1 MSILKRITT
10 SQLVRG
16 SFLIF
21 IGTNIGNFINFLFNL
36 AMGRLLG
43 PAKYGDLGALLSSS
57 IIFGVPLGILS
68 LFIIKVVSSY
78 WGKRDKGKILALQS
92 YLSPKLFFLSIAV
105 SIVLLIITPMVG
117 QFLNLDSFMPFILVA
132 LSFVLSGPATL
143 NRSVLQGVLAFSYTS
158 INGVVEVTLK
168 LIISVI
174 LVILNFGLVG
184 ALLGFLFS
192 GIVGYLLT
200 IVELKIIFKGVQQ
213 EKNNLLSWG
222 TIKTFIPVIL
232 ASLALTVFLNIDI
245 ILVKHFF
252 SGSIAGEY
260 VALSTISKIIF
271 YGIGPVVSVMFP
283 LISTRVSNG
292 LPYLIPLLGTLV
304 VSLGLSALVI
314 FAFFLFPKLIISI
327 LFGSKYFDIIPYL
340 GLFSFFITVY
350 SLNSILTHF
359 LLSISYYQPVYPL
372 FLISLLQ
379 GLLIFI
385 FHDNIWQVIWVN
397 ITVSIF
403 YLITI
408 LFFVAKKEGSLIY
421 KFILRKIPGN
431 IYAE

>member
-1 MSILKRITT
+1 MSILRRITT

-16 SFLIF
+16 SLLIF

-36 AMGRLLG
+36 AIGRLLG
-43 PAKYGDLGALLSSS
+43 PAKYGDLGALVSSS
-57 IIFGVPLGILS
+57 VLFGVPLGILS

-92 YLSPKLFFLSIAV
+92 YLTPKLFFISVAV
-105 SIVLLIITPMVG
+105 SVVLLIITPTVG
-117 QFLNLDSFMPFILVA
+117 QFLNLDSFIPFILIA

-184 ALLGFLFS
+184 ALLGFLLS

-200 IVELKIIFKGVQQ
+200 VVELKIIFKGVSQ
-213 EKNNLLSWG
+213 EKNSLLSWD
-222 TIKTFIPVIL
+222 IVKTFIPVIL
-232 ASLALTVFLNIDI
+232 ASLALTVFLNVDI
-245 ILVKHFF
+245 ILVRHFF

-260 VALSTISKIIF
+260 VALSTVSKIIF

-304 VSLGLSALVI
+304 MSLALSALVI
-314 FAFFLFPKLIISI
+314 FAFFLFPKLIIII
-327 LFGSKYFDIIPYL
+327 LFGSKYFDIVPYL

-359 LLSISYYQPVYPL
+359 LLSISYYRPIYPL

-379 GLLIFI
+379 GFFI
-385 FHDNIWQVIWVN
+385 FLFHDTIWQVIWVN
-397 ITVSIF
+397 IVVSIF
-403 YLITI
+403 YLLVIS
-408 LFFVAKKEGSLIY
+408 FFVWKKEGGIILKS
-421 KFILRKIPGN
+421 ILRPHPI
-431 IYAE
+431 IT

>member
-1 MSILKRITT
+1 MSILRRITG
-10 SQLVRG
+10 SPLVRG
-16 SFLIF
+16 SLLIF

-43 PAKYGDLGALLSSS
+43 PAKYGDLGALVSSS
-57 IIFGVPLGILS
+57 VLFGVPLGILS

-92 YLSPKLFFLSIAV
+92 YLTPKLFFISVAV
-105 SIVLLIITPMVG
+105 SVVLLIITPTVG
-117 QFLNLDSFMPFILVA
+117 QFLNLDSFIPFILIA

-184 ALLGFLFS
+184 ALLGFLLS

-200 IVELKIIFKGVQQ
+200 VVELKIIFKGVSQ
-213 EKNNLLSWG
+213 EKNSLLSWDLV
-222 TIKTFIPVIL
+222 KTFIPVIL

-245 ILVKHFF
+245 ILVRHFF

-304 VSLGLSALVI
+304 MSLTLSALVI
-314 FAFFLFPKLIISI
+314 FAFFLFPKLIIII
-327 LFGSKYFDIIPYL
+327 LFGSKYFDIVPYL

-359 LLSISYYQPVYPL
+359 LLSISYYRPIYPL

-379 GLLIFI
+379 GFFI
-385 FHDNIWQVIWVN
+385 FLFHDTIWQVIWVN
-397 ITVSIF
+397 IAVSIF
-403 YLITI
+403 YLLVIS
-408 LFFVAKKEGSLIY
+408 FFVWKKEGGIILKS
-421 KFILRKIPGN
+421 ILRPHPI
-431 IYAE
+431 IT